1 MRSIQEKLTSQISAA
16 IEAEGLEG
24 VVASSFG
31 NCGDIHVQGSESYE
45 TLMTIAYDFQSG
57 NCKFS
62 ITVKGE
68 KIPSQSTRTDYY
80 DFYQKYTDTPGLTNF
95 FITLAMALEIAN
107 PKKRK

>member
-31 NCGDIHVQGSESYE
+31 NMGDIHVQDRESYE
-45 TLMTIAYDFQSG
+45 TLMTITYDFQADS
-57 NCKFS
+57 CEFS

-68 KIPSQSTRTDYY
+68 KIPSQSNRTGYY
-80 DFYQKYTDTPGLTNF
+80 AFYQKYTDTPGLTNF
-95 FITLAMALEIAN
+95 FITLGMALDIS
-107 PKKRK
+107 RK